1 MAMGLSRVQYL
12 IMRNLKLSFLFVLI
26 SYVAFAGEHKLG
38 IRNYSQPLKRFED
51 SEGGNFWDNV
61 RFGGN
66 IGLQL
71 GNPTNILISPSMA
84 YVPQADF
91 LDEKL
96 MIGLGVTYIYSKVKY
111 ADVNYSSNIYGGRVF
126 GRYLITDNIFAHLEF
141 ESLNAPNYVKVSN
154 SRTWVN
160 SFFVGG
166 GYQQS
171 IGNRGGFS
179 VSILYNLA
187 WTPTNIIYSSPWNI
201 RFGVMF

>member
-1 MAMGLSRVQYL
+1 MRKLIWASLFLFPNFIFAESSFVGLNQYKL
-12 IMRNLKLSFLFVLI
+12 PALKLEELPAS
-26 SYVAFAGEHKLG
+26 
-38 IRNYSQPLKRFED
+38 
-51 SEGGNFWDNV
+51 NFWDNV

-71 GNPTNILISPSMA
+71 GNPINILLSPSMA

-96 MIGLGVTYIYSKVKY
+96 MLGIGATYIYSRVKY

-126 GRYLITDNIFAHLEF
+126 SRYLITNNIFAHAEF
-141 ESLNAPNYVKVSN
+141 ESLNAPNYVNVSN
-154 SRTWVN
+154 NRTWVN

-166 GYQQS
+166 GFQQS
-171 IGNRGGFS
+171 IGDRSGFTVS
-179 VSILYNLA
+179 VLYNLA

-201 RFGVMF
+201 RFGVIF

>member
-1 MAMGLSRVQYL
+1 MRYL
-12 IMRNLKLSFLFVLI
+12 KILFLFFILTQ
-26 SYVAFAGEHKLG
+26 SAFAGKYELG
-38 IRNYSQPLKRFED
+38 IRKYSQPLQRFED
-51 SEGGNFWDNV
+51 SESGNFWDNV
-61 RFGGN
+61 RLGGN

-71 GNPTNILISPSMA
+71 GNPTNILLSPSMA

-91 LDEKL
+91 LDDKL
-96 MIGLGVTYIYSKVKY
+96 MIGIGVTYIYSKVKY

-126 GRYLITDNIFAHLEF
+126 GRYLITDNIFAHSEL
-141 ESLNAPNYVKVSN
+141 ESLNAPNYVNVSN
-154 SRTWVN
+154 DRTWVN

-166 GYQQS
+166 GYQQG
-171 IGNRGGFS
+171 IGNRSGFT